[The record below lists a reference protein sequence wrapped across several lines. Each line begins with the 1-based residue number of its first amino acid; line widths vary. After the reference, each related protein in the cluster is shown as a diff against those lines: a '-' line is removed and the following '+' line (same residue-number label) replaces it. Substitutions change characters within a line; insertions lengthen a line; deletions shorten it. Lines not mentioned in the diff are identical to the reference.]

1 MNVVDSSGW
10 LEYFA
15 DGPGADF
22 FAGAI
27 EDADNLVVPTICLYE
42 VFKVVMIQRGEDAAI
57 ETAAAMQRGKV
68 VDVDAAVA
76 LTGARLS
83 ARLRLPMA
91 DSLILATAAIHEAT
105 LWTQDAD
112 FEGLEGVEYLP
123 KKG

>member
-1 MNVVDSSGW
+1 MVDSSGW

-27 EDADNLVVPTICLYE
+27 EDVDHLVVPTICLYE
-42 VFKVVMIQRGEDAAI
+42 VFKAVMIQRGEDAAI
-57 ETAAAMQRGKV
+57 EAVASMQRGRV
-68 VDVDAAVA
+68 ADLDAAVA

-91 DSLILATAAIHEAT
+91 DSLILATSAIHEAT
-105 LWTQDAD
+105 LWTQDSD
-112 FEGLEGVEYLP
+112 FEGLEGVKYLP